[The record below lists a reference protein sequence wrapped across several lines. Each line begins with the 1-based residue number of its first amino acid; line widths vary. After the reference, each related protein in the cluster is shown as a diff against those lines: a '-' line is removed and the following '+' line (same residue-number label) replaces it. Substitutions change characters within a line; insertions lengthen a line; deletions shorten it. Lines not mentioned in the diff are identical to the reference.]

1 MGKQMLYRVALGQ
14 VLRDERQ
21 AQGLTL
27 RQVSGRARVALGYL
41 SEIERGAKELSSELL
56 DNLADLGL
64 GVDTSEMVARASLLM
79 FETSVLDTADD
90 FLKDILQ
97 KYSGA
102 KI

>member
-27 RQVSGRARVALGYL
+27 RDVSGRARIALGYL
-41 SEIERGAKELSSELL
+41 SEVERGAKELSSELL
-56 DNLADLGL
+56 DDLAYKGM

-79 FETSVLDTADD
+79 FETSVLDADD
-90 FLKDILQ
+90 FLTEIVK
-97 KYSGA
+97 KYSGV

>member
-1 MGKQMLYRVALGQ
+1 MLYRVALGQ

-27 RQVSGRARVALGYL
+27 RAVSGRARVALGYL

-56 DNLADLGL
+56 DNLANLGL
-64 GVDTSEMVARASLLM
+64 GVDASELVARASLLM

-90 FLKDILQ
+90 FLKEILQ

>member
-1 MGKQMLYRVALGQ
+1 MLYRVALGQ

-27 RQVSGRARVALGYL
+27 RKVSGRARVALGYL

-56 DNLADLGL
+56 DNLAVLGL
-64 GVDTSEMVARASLLM
+64 GVDASEMVARASLLM

-90 FLKDILQ
+90 FLKEIIQ